1 MATGVKTKV
10 QGIRISQYGESEV
23 LKLEDYELPAPG
35 AGEALVRLQAAGL
48 NFLDIYQRR
57 GSMGY
62 KLPLPYTPGHEG
74 AGVVEQVGE
83 GVTLVKPGD
92 RVAYTSVLGSYS
104 QAAIVPVDKLIILP
118 AELSFEQGAAF
129 PLQGMTAHYLLHEF
143 HKIKKGDT
151 VLIHAA
157 AGGMGLLLV
166 QWAKHLGAEVFGTV
180 SNEEKAQRAKQ
191 AGADHVIDYTKQDF
205 VEEVKRITKDKG
217 VDFIIDGVGK
227 DTFAKNLQAVA
238 TRGHVVIFGAA
249 SGVADPVVPN
259 SLMAKAITIS
269 GGSLYNFL
277 RDRDELM
284 MRAND
289 VLAGIKEGWLK
300 LTIDHVL
307 PLSEAAKGH
316 ALLEDRKTI
325 GKVILRC
332 SS

>member
-10 QGIRISQYGESEV
+10 KGIRIAQHGEAEV
-23 LKLEDYELPAPG
+23 LKLEDYDLPAPG
-35 AGEALVRLQAAGL
+35 PGEALVRLHAAGL

-57 GSMGY
+57 GNMGY

-83 GVTLVKPGD
+83 GVTEVKPGD
-92 RVAYTSVLGSYS
+92 RVAYTSALGSYS
-104 QAAIVPVDKLIILP
+104 EAAIVPAEKLVTLP
-118 AELSFEQGAAF
+118 SELSFEQGAAF
-129 PLQGMTAHYLLHEF
+129 PLQGMTAHYLVHEF

-151 VLIHAA
+151 VLVHAA

-180 SNEEKAQRAKQ
+180 STQEKAKRAKE
-191 AGADHVIDYTKQDF
+191 AGADHVILYTEKDF
-205 VEEVKRITKDKG
+205 VEEVKRLTNDKG
-217 VDFIIDGVGK
+217 VDYIIDGVGK
-227 DTFAKNLQAVA
+227 DTFAKNLQAIK
-238 TRGHVVIFGAA
+238 TRGHVVIFGAS

-277 RDRDELM
+277 RNREELLL
-284 MRAND
+284 RAND

-325 GKVILRC
+325 GKVVLKC

>member
-1 MATGVKTKV
+1 MASGVKTKV
-10 QGIRISQYGESEV
+10 KGIRISQHGEAEV
-23 LKLEDYELPAPG
+23 LKLEDYELAAPG
-35 AGEALVRLQAAGL
+35 PGEALVRLHAAGV
-48 NFLDIYQRR
+48 NFLDVYQRR
-57 GSMGY
+57 GSLGY
-62 KLPLPYTPGHEG
+62 NLPLPYTPGHEG

-83 GVTLVKPGD
+83 GVTSVKAGD
-92 RVAYTSVLGSYS
+92 RVAFTGVLGSYS
-104 QAAIVPVDKLIILP
+104 QAVICPADKLVTLP
-118 AELSFEQGAAF
+118 SELSFEQGAAF

-151 VLIHAA
+151 VLVHAA

-180 SNEEKAQRAKQ
+180 SSEEKAKRAKD
-191 AGADHVIDYTKQDF
+191 AGADHVIIYTEKDF
-205 VEEVKRITKDKG
+205 VEEVKRITNDQG

-227 DTFAKNLQAVA
+227 DTFAKNLQAVK

-259 SLMAKAITIS
+259 SLMARAITIS

-277 RDRDELM
+277 RDRDELL

-289 VLAGIKEGWLK
+289 VLTGLKEGWLK

-307 PLSEAAKGH
+307 PLSDAAKAH

-325 GKVILRC
+325 GKIVLQC
-332 SS
+332 N

>member
-10 QGIRISQYGESEV
+10 QGIRISQHGEAEV

-35 AGEALVRLQAAGL
+35 PGEALVRLHAAGL

-57 GSMGY
+57 GSFGY
-62 KLPLPYTPGHEG
+62 NLPLPYTPGHEG
-74 AGVVEQVGE
+74 AGVVEQVGA
-83 GVTLVKPGD
+83 GVTEVKPGD

-104 QAAIVPVDKLIILP
+104 QAAICPADKLIVLP
-118 AELSFEQGAAF
+118 PELTFEQGAAF
-129 PLQGMTAHYLLHEF
+129 PLQGMTAHYLVHEF

-180 SNEEKAQRAKQ
+180 STEEKAKRAKE
-191 AGADHVIDYTKQDF
+191 AGADHVILYTEKDF
-205 VEEVKRITKDKG
+205 VEEVKRITDNKG

-227 DTFAKNLQAVA
+227 DTFTKNLQAVKA
-238 TRGHVVIFGAA
+238 RGHVVIFGAA
-249 SGVADPVVPN
+249 SGVAEPVVPN
-259 SLMAKAITIS
+259 SLMARAITIS

-277 RDRDELM
+277 RDRDELL

-289 VLAGIKEGWLK
+289 VLDGIKEGWLK
-300 LTIDHVL
+300 MTIDHVL
-307 PLSEAAKGH
+307 PLSEAAKAH
-316 ALLEDRKTI
+316 ALLEDRKTV
-325 GKVILRC
+325 GKVVLKC
-332 SS
+332 N

>member
-1 MATGVKTKV
+1 MATEVKTKV
-10 QGIRISQYGESEV
+10 QGIRISKTGEADV

-35 AGEALVRLQAAGL
+35 PGEALVRLHAAGL

-57 GSMGY
+57 GSLGY
-62 KLPLPYTPGHEG
+62 NLPLPFTPGHEG

-83 GVTLVKPGD
+83 GVTVVKPGD

-104 QAAIVPVDKLIILP
+104 QAVIAPADKLVILP
-118 AELSFEQGAAF
+118 SELSFEQGAAF
-129 PLQGMTAHYLLHEF
+129 PLQGMTAHYLLHEY
-143 HKIKKGDT
+143 HQIKKGDT

-180 SNEEKAQRAKQ
+180 SNEEKAKRAKE
-191 AGADHVIDYTKQDF
+191 AGADHVINYTEKDF
-205 VEEVKRITKDKG
+205 VAEIKRLTNDKG

-249 SGVADPVVPN
+249 SGVADPIVPN
-259 SLMAKAITIS
+259 SLMARAITIS

-277 RDRDELM
+277 RDREELLK
-284 MRAND
+284 RAND
-289 VLAGIKEGWLK
+289 VLSGIKEGWLK

-307 PLSEAAKGH
+307 PLSEAAKAH

-325 GKVILRC
+325 GKVVLKC
-332 SS
+332 N

>member
-1 MATGVKTKV
+1 MAKGVKTKV
-10 QGIRISQYGESEV
+10 QGIRISQHGEAQV
-23 LKLEDYELPAPG
+23 LKLEDYELKAPG
-35 AGEALVRLQAAGL
+35 PGEALVRLHAAGL
-48 NFLDIYQRR
+48 NFIDIYQRR

-62 KLPLPYTPGHEG
+62 ELPLPYTPGHEG

-83 GVTLVKPGD
+83 GVTEVKPGD
-92 RVAYTSVLGSYS
+92 RVAYTSSLGSYS
-104 QAAIVPVDKLIILP
+104 QAAIVPAEKLVVLP

-129 PLQGMTAHYLLHEF
+129 PLQGMTAHYLLHEY
-143 HKIKKGDT
+143 HKIKKGET
-151 VLIHAA
+151 VLVHAA

-180 SNEEKAQRAKQ
+180 SNEQKAIRARE
-191 AGADHVIDYTKQDF
+191 AGADHVIFYTQKDF
-205 VEEVKRITKDKG
+205 VEEVMRITKDRG

-238 TRGHVVIFGAA
+238 TRGYVVIFGAS

-259 SLMAKAITIS
+259 SLMAKAVTIS

-277 RDRDELM
+277 RDREELLL
-284 MRAND
+284 RAND
-289 VLAGIKEGWLK
+289 VLSGIKEGWLK

-307 PLSEAAKGH
+307 PLSEAAKAH

-325 GKVILRC
+325 GKVVLRC

>member
-1 MATGVKTKV
+1 MATEVKTKV
-10 QGIRISQYGESEV
+10 QGIRISEHGEAQV

-35 AGEALVRLQAAGL
+35 PGEALVRLHAAGL

-83 GVTLVKPGD
+83 GVTEVKPGD
-92 RVAYTSVLGSYS
+92 RVAYTSSLGSYS
-104 QAAIVPVDKLIILP
+104 QAAIVPAEKLVALP
-118 AELSFEQGAAF
+118 VELSFEQGAAF
-129 PLQGMTAHYLLHEF
+129 PLQGMTAHYLLHEY

-151 VLIHAA
+151 VLVHAA

-180 SNEEKAQRAKQ
+180 SNEEKAKRARE
-191 AGADHVIDYTKQDF
+191 AGADHVILYTQTDF
-205 VEEVKRITKDKG
+205 VEEVKRITKDRG

-238 TRGHVVIFGAA
+238 TRGHVVIFGAS

-259 SLMAKAITIS
+259 SLMAKAVTIS

-277 RDRDELM
+277 RDREELLR
-284 MRAND
+284 RAND
-289 VLAGIKEGWLK
+289 VLSGIKEGWLK

-307 PLSEAAKGH
+307 PLSEAAKAH

-325 GKVILRC
+325 GKVVLRC
-332 SS
+332 NS